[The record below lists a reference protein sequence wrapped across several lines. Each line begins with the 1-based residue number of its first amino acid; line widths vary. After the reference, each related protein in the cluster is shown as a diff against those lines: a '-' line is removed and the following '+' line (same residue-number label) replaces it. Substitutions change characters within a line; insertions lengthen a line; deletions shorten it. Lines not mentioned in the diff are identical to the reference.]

1 MKASAGGIAI
11 SVDVRGSG
19 QPLLLLHGFTGS
31 KATWAPFLDRW
42 SQRYQTIAVD
52 LVGHGET
59 EAPDAVDLY
68 TMEAAANQLAS
79 LLSHLKVSKAHVLG
93 YSMGGRLA
101 LYLAIYRPELV
112 ANVLLES
119 ASPGLSAAGDRFD
132 RIRRDEALADSI
144 IADGVAAFVRQW
156 EKQPLFASQSS
167 LPAEA
172 KLRLEKERLS
182 QTPLGLAN
190 SLRGMG
196 TGRQPSLWEKLNI
209 CRSPVWLVAGE
220 LDTKFTEIADRMAER
235 LPNAEKIIVKGA
247 GHAVHLEKPE
257 IFGKIVY
264 EDFFHHVVERVD
276 EI

>member
-1 MKASAGGIAI
+1 MKVSAGGIDI
-11 SVDVRGSG
+11 SVDVRGCG

-42 SQRYQTIAVD
+42 SQRYRTIAVD

-59 EAPDAVDLY
+59 EAPDAVGLY

-79 LLSHLKVSKAHVLG
+79 LLSHLKVSKTHVLG

-101 LYLAIYRPELV
+101 LYLAIYRPEIV

-119 ASPGLSAAGDRFD
+119 ASPGLSAAGDRID

-144 IADGVAAFVRQW
+144 MVDGVKAFVRQW
-156 EKQPLFASQSS
+156 ERQPLFASQSS

-209 CRSPVWLVAGE
+209 CRSSVWLVAGA
-220 LDTKFTEIADRMAER
+220 LDTKFTEMADRMAER